1 MRQFQVILRNSSV
14 FAILIGLLTG
24 CSEPAPQALT
34 APGLPEVGVYQV
46 QSQSLTQVTEL
57 PGRTTD
63 FRQAEIR
70 PQVSGILQ
78 KRHFTE
84 GQQVAAGEL
93 LYQIDPAPYQA
104 ALATAEANLS
114 RAQAAATNAEQR
126 LKRLQGLL
134 ASQVVSQQD
143 VDDARA
149 TLLQAAAEVQAAT
162 AQRQVA
168 QINLNYTRITAPI
181 AGQIGRSLVTEGAL
195 LTANQSEVLATIRQ
209 LEPIYVDLTQSSSE
223 MLQLRRQIQYDG
235 QQMVSVSLE
244 LEDGSQY
251 PAQGELQFS
260 EASVDPSSG
269 MVILRAV
276 FPNPDGLL
284 LPGMFVRASLAQAG
298 QTNAVLVPQAAV
310 KRLPKGAT
318 QVLVVN
324 NQQQVEARQVTLG
337 RSYRQYWVVQE
348 GLAAGEQVI
357 VAGLQKVQP
366 GAQVKAVLVQE

>member
-1 MRQFQVILRNSSV
+1 MRQFQVILCNSSV
-14 FAILIGLLTG
+14 FVILIGLLTG
-24 CSEPAPQALT
+24 CNEPAPQALA

-223 MLQLRRQIQYDG
+223 LLQLRRQIQQDG
-235 QQMVSVSLE
+235 QQIVSVSLE

-260 EASVDPSSG
+260 EASVDPSTG
-269 MVILRAV
+269 MVTLRAV

-337 RSYRQYWVVQE
+337 RSYQQYWVVQE
-348 GLAAGEQVI
+348 GVTAGEQVI

-366 GAQVKAVLVQE
+366 GAQVKAVVVQE

>member
-1 MRQFQVILRNSSV
+1 MQQFQVILRKSSV
-14 FAILIGLLTG
+14 FAILIGLLSG
-24 CSEPAPQALT
+24 CSEPAPQAQA
-34 APGLPEVGVYQV
+34 APGLPEVGVYQI
-46 QSQSLTQVTEL
+46 QSQSLALVTEL

-84 GQQVAAGEL
+84 GQQVSAGEL

-126 LKRLQGLL
+126 LKRLQGLI

-149 TLLQAAAEVQAAT
+149 NLLQAEAEVQAAA
-162 AQRQVA
+162 AQRQA
-168 QINLNYTRITAPI
+168 ARINLDYTRITAPI
-181 AGQIGRSLVTEGAL
+181 AGQIGRSMVTEGAL
-195 LTANQSEVLATIRQ
+195 LTANQGEVLATIRQ
-209 LEPIYVDLTQSSSE
+209 LDPIYVDLTQSSSE
-223 MLQLRRQIQYDG
+223 LLQLRRQLTG
-235 QQMVSVSLE
+235 TQQQAVSVRLA

-251 PAQGELQFS
+251 PAAGELQFS
-260 EASVDPSSG
+260 EASVDPSTG
-269 MVILRAV
+269 MVTLRAV
-276 FPNPDGLL
+276 FPNPDRLL
-284 LPGMFVRASLAQAG
+284 LPGMFVRASLAQAE
-298 QTNAVLVPQAAV
+298 QSNVVLVPQAAV
-310 KRLPKGAT
+310 QRLPKGAT

-324 NQQQVEARQVTLG
+324 NQQQVEARQITLG
-337 RSYRQYWVVQE
+337 RSYQQYWVVQD
-348 GLAAGEQVI
+348 GLAAGERVI

-366 GAQVKAVLVQE
+366 GAQVNAVAVQE

>member
-1 MRQFQVILRNSSV
+1 MQQFQVILRKSSV
-14 FAILIGLLTG
+14 FAILIGLLSG
-24 CSEPAPQALT
+24 CSEPAPQAQA
-34 APGLPEVGVYQV
+34 APGLPEVGVYQI
-46 QSQSLTQVTEL
+46 QSQSLALVTEL

-84 GQQVAAGEL
+84 GQQVTAGEL

-126 LKRLQGLL
+126 LKRLQGLI

-149 TLLQAAAEVQAAT
+149 TLLQAEAEVQAAA

-168 QINLNYTRITAPI
+168 RINLDYTRISAPI
-181 AGQIGRSLVTEGAL
+181 AGQIGRSMVTEGAL
-195 LTANQSEVLATIRQ
+195 LTANQGEVLATIRQ
-209 LEPIYVDLTQSSSE
+209 LDPIYVDLTQSSSE
-223 MLQLRRQIQYDG
+223 LLQLRRQLTG
-235 QQMVSVSLE
+235 TQQQAVSVKLA

-251 PAQGELQFS
+251 PAAGELQFS
-260 EASVDPSSG
+260 EASVDPSTG
-269 MVILRAV
+269 MVTLRAV
-276 FPNPDGLL
+276 FPNPDRLL
-284 LPGMFVRASLAQAG
+284 LPGMFVRASLAQAE
-298 QTNAVLVPQAAV
+298 QSNVVLVPQAAV
-310 KRLPKGAT
+310 QRLPKGAT

-324 NQQQVEARQVTLG
+324 NEQQVEARQITLG
-337 RSYRQYWVVQE
+337 RSYQQYWVVQD
-348 GLAAGEQVI
+348 GLAAGERVI

-366 GAQVKAVLVQE
+366 GAQVNAVAVQE

>member
-1 MRQFQVILRNSSV
+1 MQQFQVILRKSSV
-14 FAILIGLLTG
+14 FAILIGLLSG
-24 CSEPAPQALT
+24 CSEPAPQAQA
-34 APGLPEVGVYQV
+34 APGLPEVGVYQI
-46 QSQSLTQVTEL
+46 QSQSLALVTEL

-84 GQQVAAGEL
+84 GQQVSVGEL

-126 LKRLQGLL
+126 LKRLQGLI

-149 TLLQAAAEVQAAT
+149 TLLQAEAEVQAAA
-162 AQRQVA
+162 AQRQA
-168 QINLNYTRITAPI
+168 ARINLDYTRISAPI
-181 AGQIGRSLVTEGAL
+181 AGQIGRSMVTEGAL
-195 LTANQSEVLATIRQ
+195 LTANQGEVLATIRQ
-209 LEPIYVDLTQSSSE
+209 LDPIYVDLTQSSSE
-223 MLQLRRQIQYDG
+223 LLQLRRQFMG
-235 QQMVSVSLE
+235 MQQQAVSVRLA

-251 PAQGELQFS
+251 PAAGELQFS
-260 EASVDPSSG
+260 EASVDPSTG
-269 MVILRAV
+269 MVTLRAV
-276 FPNPDGLL
+276 FPNPDRLL
-284 LPGMFVRASLAQAG
+284 LPGMFVRASLAQAE
-298 QTNAVLVPQAAV
+298 QSNVVLVPQAAV
-310 KRLPKGAT
+310 QRLPKGAT

-324 NQQQVEARQVTLG
+324 NQQQVEARQITLG
-337 RSYRQYWVVQE
+337 RSYQQYWVVQD
-348 GLAAGEQVI
+348 GLAAGERVI

-366 GAQVKAVLVQE
+366 GAQVNAVAVQE

>member
-223 MLQLRRQIQYDG
+223 LLQLRRQIQHHG
-235 QQMVSVSLE
+235 QQIVSVSLE

-269 MVILRAV
+269 MVTLRAV

-337 RSYRQYWVVQE
+337 RSYQQYWVVQE
-348 GLAAGEQVI
+348 GLTAGEQVI

-366 GAQVKAVLVQE
+366 GAQVKAVVVQE

>member
-1 MRQFQVILRNSSV
+1 MQQFQVILRKSSV
-14 FAILIGLLTG
+14 FAILIGLLSG
-24 CSEPAPQALT
+24 CSEPAPQAQA
-34 APGLPEVGVYQV
+34 APGLPEVGVYQI
-46 QSQSLTQVTEL
+46 QSQSLALVTEL

-84 GQQVAAGEL
+84 GQQVSAGEL

-126 LKRLQGLL
+126 LKRLQGLI

-149 TLLQAAAEVQAAT
+149 TVLQAEAEVQAAA
-162 AQRQVA
+162 AQRQA
-168 QINLNYTRITAPI
+168 ARINLDYTRITAPI
-181 AGQIGRSLVTEGAL
+181 AGQIGRSMVTEGAL
-195 LTANQSEVLATIRQ
+195 LTANQGEVLATIRQ
-209 LEPIYVDLTQSSSE
+209 LDPIYVDLTQSSSE
-223 MLQLRRQIQYDG
+223 LLQLRRQLTG
-235 QQMVSVSLE
+235 TQQQAVSVKLA

-251 PAQGELQFS
+251 PAAGELQFS
-260 EASVDPSSG
+260 EASVDPSTG
-269 MVILRAV
+269 MVTLRAV
-276 FPNPDGLL
+276 FPNPDRLL
-284 LPGMFVRASLAQAG
+284 LPGMFVRASLVQAE
-298 QTNAVLVPQAAV
+298 QSNVVLVPQAAV
-310 KRLPKGAT
+310 QRLPKGAT

-324 NQQQVEARQVTLG
+324 NEQQVEARQITLG
-337 RSYRQYWVVQE
+337 RSYQQYWVVQD
-348 GLAAGEQVI
+348 GLAAGERVI

-366 GAQVKAVLVQE
+366 GTQVNAVAVQE

>member
-1 MRQFQVILRNSSV
+1 MQQFQVILRKSSV
-14 FAILIGLLTG
+14 FAILIGLLSG
-24 CSEPAPQALT
+24 CSEPAPQAQA
-34 APGLPEVGVYQV
+34 APGLPEVGVYQI
-46 QSQSLTQVTEL
+46 QSQSLALVTEL

-84 GQQVAAGEL
+84 GQQVNAGEL

-114 RAQAAATNAEQR
+114 RAQAAATNAQQR
-126 LKRLQGLL
+126 LKRLQGLI

-149 TLLQAAAEVQAAT
+149 TVLQAEAEVQAAA
-162 AQRQVA
+162 AQRQA
-168 QINLNYTRITAPI
+168 ARINLDYTRITAPI
-181 AGQIGRSLVTEGAL
+181 AGQIGRSMVTEGAL
-195 LTANQSEVLATIRQ
+195 LTANQGEVLATIRQ
-209 LEPIYVDLTQSSSE
+209 LDPIYVDLTQSSSE
-223 MLQLRRQIQYDG
+223 LLQLRRQLTG
-235 QQMVSVSLE
+235 TQQQAVSVKLA

-251 PAQGELQFS
+251 PAAGELQFS
-260 EASVDPSSG
+260 EASVDPSTG
-269 MVILRAV
+269 MVTLRAV
-276 FPNPDGLL
+276 FPNPDRLL
-284 LPGMFVRASLAQAG
+284 LPGMFVRASLAQAE
-298 QTNAVLVPQAAV
+298 QSNVVLVPQAAV
-310 KRLPKGAT
+310 QRLPKGAT

-324 NQQQVEARQVTLG
+324 NQQQVEARQITLG
-337 RSYRQYWVVQE
+337 RSYQQYWVVQD

-366 GAQVKAVLVQE
+366 GAQVNAVAVQE

>member
-1 MRQFQVILRNSSV
+1 MQQFQVILRKSSV
-14 FAILIGLLTG
+14 FAILIGLLSG
-24 CSEPAPQALT
+24 CSEPAPQAQA
-34 APGLPEVGVYQV
+34 APGLPEVGVYQI
-46 QSQSLTQVTEL
+46 QSQSLALVTEL

-84 GQQVAAGEL
+84 GQQVNAGEL

-126 LKRLQGLL
+126 LKRLQGLI

-149 TLLQAAAEVQAAT
+149 TVLQAEAEVQAAA
-162 AQRQVA
+162 AQRQA
-168 QINLNYTRITAPI
+168 ARINLDYTRITAPI
-181 AGQIGRSLVTEGAL
+181 AGQIGRSMVTEGAL
-195 LTANQSEVLATIRQ
+195 LTANQGEVLATIRQ
-209 LEPIYVDLTQSSSE
+209 LDPIYVDLTQSSSE
-223 MLQLRRQIQYDG
+223 LLQLRRQLTG
-235 QQMVSVSLE
+235 TQQQAVSVKLA

-251 PAQGELQFS
+251 PAAGELQFS
-260 EASVDPSSG
+260 EASVDPSTG
-269 MVILRAV
+269 MVTLRAV
-276 FPNPDGLL
+276 FPNPDRLL
-284 LPGMFVRASLAQAG
+284 LPGMFVRASLAQAE
-298 QTNAVLVPQAAV
+298 QSNVVLVPQAAV
-310 KRLPKGAT
+310 QRLPKGAT

-324 NQQQVEARQVTLG
+324 NEQQVEARQITLG
-337 RSYRQYWVVQE
+337 RSYQQYWVVQD

-366 GAQVKAVLVQE
+366 GAQVNAVAVQE

>member
-1 MRQFQVILRNSSV
+1 MQQFQVILRKSSV
-14 FAILIGLLTG
+14 FAILIGLLSG
-24 CSEPAPQALT
+24 CSEPAPQAQA
-34 APGLPEVGVYQV
+34 APGLPEVGVYQI
-46 QSQSLTQVTEL
+46 QSQSLALVTEL

-84 GQQVAAGEL
+84 GQQVSAGEL

-114 RAQAAATNAEQR
+114 RAQAAATNAQQR
-126 LKRLQGLL
+126 LKRLQGLI

-149 TLLQAAAEVQAAT
+149 TLLQAEAEVQAAA

-168 QINLNYTRITAPI
+168 RINLDYTRITAPI
-181 AGQIGRSLVTEGAL
+181 AGQIGRSMVTEGAL
-195 LTANQSEVLATIRQ
+195 LTANQGEVLATIRQ
-209 LEPIYVDLTQSSSE
+209 LDPIYVDLTQSSSE
-223 MLQLRRQIQYDG
+223 LLQLRRQLSG
-235 QQMVSVSLE
+235 AQQQAVSVKLA

-251 PAQGELQFS
+251 PAAGELQFS
-260 EASVDPSSG
+260 EASVDPSTG
-269 MVILRAV
+269 MVTLRAV
-276 FPNPDGLL
+276 FPNPDRLL
-284 LPGMFVRASLAQAG
+284 LPGMFVRASLAQAE
-298 QTNAVLVPQAAV
+298 QSHVVLVPQAAV
-310 KRLPKGAT
+310 QRLPKGAT

-324 NQQQVEARQVTLG
+324 NQQQVEARQITLG
-337 RSYRQYWVVQE
+337 RSYQQYWVVQD
-348 GLAAGEQVI
+348 GLAAGERVV

-366 GAQVKAVLVQE
+366 GAQVNAVAVQE

>member
-1 MRQFQVILRNSSV
+1 MQQFQVILRKSSV
-14 FAILIGLLTG
+14 FAILIGLLSG
-24 CSEPAPQALT
+24 CSEPAPQAQA
-34 APGLPEVGVYQV
+34 APGLPEVGVYQI
-46 QSQSLTQVTEL
+46 QSQSLALVTEL

-84 GQQVAAGEL
+84 GQQVSAGEL

-126 LKRLQGLL
+126 LKRLQGLI

-149 TLLQAAAEVQAAT
+149 TVLQAEAEVQAAA
-162 AQRQVA
+162 AQRQA
-168 QINLNYTRITAPI
+168 ARINLDYTRITAPI
-181 AGQIGRSLVTEGAL
+181 AGQIGRSMVTEGAL
-195 LTANQSEVLATIRQ
+195 LTANQGEVLATIRQ
-209 LEPIYVDLTQSSSE
+209 LDPIYVDLTQSSSE
-223 MLQLRRQIQYDG
+223 LLQLRRQLTG
-235 QQMVSVSLE
+235 TQQQAVSVKLA

-251 PAQGELQFS
+251 PAAGELQFS
-260 EASVDPSSG
+260 EASVDPSTG
-269 MVILRAV
+269 MVTLRAV
-276 FPNPDGLL
+276 FPNPDRLL
-284 LPGMFVRASLAQAG
+284 LPGMFVRASLAQAE
-298 QTNAVLVPQAAV
+298 QSNVVLVPQAAV
-310 KRLPKGAT
+310 QRLPKGAT

-324 NQQQVEARQVTLG
+324 NEQQVEARQITLG
-337 RSYRQYWVVQE
+337 RSYQQYWVVQD
-348 GLAAGEQVI
+348 GLAAGERVV

-366 GAQVKAVLVQE
+366 GAQVNAVAVQE

>member
-1 MRQFQVILRNSSV
+1 MQQFQVILRKSSV

-24 CSEPAPQALT
+24 CSEPAPQAQA
-34 APGLPEVGVYQV
+34 APGLPEVGVYQI
-46 QSQSLTQVTEL
+46 QSQSLAQVTEL

-84 GQQVAAGEL
+84 GQQVSAGEL

-114 RAQAAATNAEQR
+114 RAQAAATNAQQR
-126 LKRLQGLL
+126 LKRLQGLI

-149 TLLQAAAEVQAAT
+149 TVLQAEAEVQAAA
-162 AQRQVA
+162 AQRQA
-168 QINLNYTRITAPI
+168 ARINLDYTRITAPI
-181 AGQIGRSLVTEGAL
+181 AGQIGRSMVTEGAL
-195 LTANQSEVLATIRQ
+195 LTANQGEVLATIRQ
-209 LEPIYVDLTQSSSE
+209 LDPIYVDLTQSSSE
-223 MLQLRRQIQYDG
+223 LLQLRRQLTDT
-235 QQMVSVSLE
+235 QQQAASVRLA

-251 PAQGELQFS
+251 PAAGELQFS
-260 EASVDPSSG
+260 EASVDPSTG
-269 MVILRAV
+269 MVTLRAV
-276 FPNPDGLL
+276 FPNPDRLL
-284 LPGMFVRASLAQAG
+284 LPGMFVRASLVQAE
-298 QTNAVLVPQAAV
+298 QSNVVLVPQAAV
-310 KRLPKGAT
+310 QRLPKGAT

-324 NQQQVEARQVTLG
+324 NEQQVEARQITLG
-337 RSYRQYWVVQE
+337 RSYQQYWVVQD
-348 GLAAGEQVI
+348 GLAAGERVI

-366 GAQVKAVLVQE
+366 GTQVNAVAVQE

>member
-14 FAILIGLLTG
+14 FVILIGLLTG
-24 CSEPAPQALT
+24 CSEPAPQALA
-34 APGLPEVGVYQV
+34 APELPEVGVYQV
-46 QSQSLTQVTEL
+46 QSQSLTHVTEL

-162 AQRQVA
+162 AQRQVS

-223 MLQLRRQIQYDG
+223 LLQLRRQIQHDG
-235 QQMVSVSLE
+235 QQIVSVSLE

-260 EASVDPSSG
+260 EASVDPSTG
-269 MVILRAV
+269 MVTLRAV

-337 RSYRQYWVVQE
+337 RSYLQYWVVQE
-348 GLAAGEQVI
+348 GLTAGEQVI

-366 GAQVKAVLVQE
+366 GAQVKAVVVQE

>member
-1 MRQFQVILRNSSV
+1 MQQFQVILRKSSV
-14 FAILIGLLTG
+14 FAILIGLLSG
-24 CSEPAPQALT
+24 CSEPAPQAQA
-34 APGLPEVGVYQV
+34 APGLPEVGVYQI
-46 QSQSLTQVTEL
+46 QSQSLALVTEL

-84 GQQVAAGEL
+84 GQQVTAGEL

-126 LKRLQGLL
+126 LKRLQGLI

-149 TLLQAAAEVQAAT
+149 TLLQAEAEVQAAA

-168 QINLNYTRITAPI
+168 RINLDYTRISAPI
-181 AGQIGRSLVTEGAL
+181 AGQIGRSMVTEGAL
-195 LTANQSEVLATIRQ
+195 LTANQGEVLATIRQ
-209 LEPIYVDLTQSSSE
+209 LDPIYVDLTQSSSE
-223 MLQLRRQIQYDG
+223 LLQLRRQLTG
-235 QQMVSVSLE
+235 TQQQAVSVKLA

-251 PAQGELQFS
+251 PAAGELQFS
-260 EASVDPSSG
+260 EASVDPSTG
-269 MVILRAV
+269 MVTLRAV
-276 FPNPDGLL
+276 FPNPDRLL
-284 LPGMFVRASLAQAG
+284 LPGMFVRASLAQAE
-298 QTNAVLVPQAAV
+298 QSNVVLVPQAAV
-310 KRLPKGAT
+310 QRLPKGAT

-324 NQQQVEARQVTLG
+324 NEQQVEARQITLG
-337 RSYRQYWVVQE
+337 RSYQQYWVVLD
-348 GLAAGEQVI
+348 GLAAGERVI
-357 VAGLQKVQP
+357 VAGLQKVRP
-366 GAQVKAVLVQE
+366 GAQVNAVAVQE

>member
-24 CSEPAPQALT
+24 CSEPAPQALA

-46 QSQSLTQVTEL
+46 QAQSLTQVTQL

-223 MLQLRRQIQYDG
+223 LLQLRRQIQHDG
-235 QQMVSVSLE
+235 QQLVSVSLE

-260 EASVDPSSG
+260 EASVDPSTG
-269 MVILRAV
+269 MVTLRAV

-324 NQQQVEARQVTLG
+324 NQQQVEARQVSLG
-337 RSYRQYWVVQE
+337 RSYQQYWVVQE

-366 GAQVKAVLVQE
+366 GAQVKAVVVQE

>member
-1 MRQFQVILRNSSV
+1 MQQFQVILRKSSV
-14 FAILIGLLTG
+14 FAILIGLLSG
-24 CSEPAPQALT
+24 CSEPAPQAQA
-34 APGLPEVGVYQV
+34 APGLPEVGVYQI
-46 QSQSLTQVTEL
+46 QSQSLALVTEL

-84 GQQVAAGEL
+84 GQQVTAGEL

-126 LKRLQGLL
+126 LKRLQGLI

-149 TLLQAAAEVQAAT
+149 TVLQAEAEVQAAA
-162 AQRQVA
+162 AQRQA
-168 QINLNYTRITAPI
+168 ARINLDYTRITAPI
-181 AGQIGRSLVTEGAL
+181 AGQIGRSMVTEGAL
-195 LTANQSEVLATIRQ
+195 LTANQGEVLATIRQ
-209 LEPIYVDLTQSSSE
+209 LDPIYVDLTQSSSE
-223 MLQLRRQIQYDG
+223 LLQLRRQLTG
-235 QQMVSVSLE
+235 TQQQAVSVKLA

-251 PAQGELQFS
+251 PAAGELQFS
-260 EASVDPSSG
+260 EASVDPSTG
-269 MVILRAV
+269 MVTLRAV
-276 FPNPDGLL
+276 FPNPDRLL
-284 LPGMFVRASLAQAG
+284 LPGMFVRASLAQAE
-298 QTNAVLVPQAAV
+298 QANVVLVPQAAV
-310 KRLPKGAT
+310 QRLPKGAT

-324 NQQQVEARQVTLG
+324 NQQQVEARQITLG
-337 RSYRQYWVVQE
+337 RSYQQYWVVQD
-348 GLAAGEQVI
+348 GLAAGERVI

-366 GAQVKAVLVQE
+366 GAQVNAVAVQE

>member
-1 MRQFQVILRNSSV
+1 MQQFQVILRKSSV
-14 FAILIGLLTG
+14 FAILIGLLSG
-24 CSEPAPQALT
+24 CSEPAPQAQA
-34 APGLPEVGVYQV
+34 APGLPEVGVYQI
-46 QSQSLTQVTEL
+46 QSQSLALVTEL

-84 GQQVAAGEL
+84 GQQVTAGEL

-126 LKRLQGLL
+126 LKRLQGLI

-149 TLLQAAAEVQAAT
+149 TVLQAEAEVQAAA
-162 AQRQVA
+162 AQRQA
-168 QINLNYTRITAPI
+168 ARINLDYTRITAPI
-181 AGQIGRSLVTEGAL
+181 AGQIGRSMVTEGAL
-195 LTANQSEVLATIRQ
+195 LTANQGEVLATIRQ
-209 LEPIYVDLTQSSSE
+209 LDPIYVDLTQSSSE
-223 MLQLRRQIQYDG
+223 LLQLRRQLTG
-235 QQMVSVSLE
+235 TQQQAVSVKLA

-251 PAQGELQFS
+251 PAAGELQFS
-260 EASVDPSSG
+260 EASVDPSTG
-269 MVILRAV
+269 MVTLRAV
-276 FPNPDGLL
+276 FPNPDRLL
-284 LPGMFVRASLAQAG
+284 LPGMFVRASLAQAE
-298 QTNAVLVPQAAV
+298 QSNVVLVPQAAV
-310 KRLPKGAT
+310 QRLPKGAT

-324 NQQQVEARQVTLG
+324 NEQQVEARQITLG
-337 RSYRQYWVVQE
+337 RSYQQYWVVQD
-348 GLAAGEQVI
+348 GLAAGERVI

-366 GAQVKAVLVQE
+366 GAQVNAVAVQE

>member
-1 MRQFQVILRNSSV
+1 MQQFQVILRKSSV
-14 FAILIGLLTG
+14 FAILIGLLSG
-24 CSEPAPQALT
+24 CSEPAPQAQA
-34 APGLPEVGVYQV
+34 APGLPEVGVYQI
-46 QSQSLTQVTEL
+46 QSQSLALVTEL

-84 GQQVAAGEL
+84 GQQVSAGEL

-126 LKRLQGLL
+126 LKRLQGLI

-149 TLLQAAAEVQAAT
+149 TVLQAEAEVQAAA

-168 QINLNYTRITAPI
+168 RINLDYTRITAPI
-181 AGQIGRSLVTEGAL
+181 AGQIGRSMVTEGAL
-195 LTANQSEVLATIRQ
+195 LTANQGEVLATIRQ
-209 LEPIYVDLTQSSSE
+209 LDPIYVDLTQSSSE
-223 MLQLRRQIQYDG
+223 LLQLRRQLSG
-235 QQMVSVSLE
+235 AQQQAVSVKLA

-251 PAQGELQFS
+251 PAAGELQFS
-260 EASVDPSSG
+260 EASVDPSTG
-269 MVILRAV
+269 MVTLRAV
-276 FPNPDGLL
+276 FPNPDRLL
-284 LPGMFVRASLAQAG
+284 LPGMFVRASLAQAE
-298 QTNAVLVPQAAV
+298 QSNVVLVPQAAV
-310 KRLPKGAT
+310 QRLPKGAT

-324 NQQQVEARQVTLG
+324 NEQQVEARQITLG
-337 RSYRQYWVVQE
+337 RSHQQYWVVQD
-348 GLAAGEQVI
+348 GLAAGERVV

-366 GAQVKAVLVQE
+366 GAQVNAVAVQE

>member
-223 MLQLRRQIQYDG
+223 LLQLRRQIQHDG
-235 QQMVSVSLE
+235 QQVVSVSLE

-260 EASVDPSSG
+260 EASVDPSTG
-269 MVILRAV
+269 MVTLRAV

-284 LPGMFVRASLAQAG
+284 LPGMFVRASLTQAG
-298 QTNAVLVPQAAV
+298 QTNALLVPQAAV

-337 RSYRQYWVVQE
+337 RSYQQYWVVQE

-366 GAQVKAVLVQE
+366 GAQVKAVVVQE

>member
-1 MRQFQVILRNSSV
+1 MQQFQVILRKSSV
-14 FAILIGLLTG
+14 FAILIGLLSG
-24 CSEPAPQALT
+24 CSEPAPQAQA
-34 APGLPEVGVYQV
+34 APGLPEVGVYQI
-46 QSQSLTQVTEL
+46 QSQSLALVTEL

-84 GQQVAAGEL
+84 GQQVSAGEL

-126 LKRLQGLL
+126 LKRLQGLI

-149 TLLQAAAEVQAAT
+149 TLLQAEAEVQAAA

-168 QINLNYTRITAPI
+168 RINLDYTRISAPI
-181 AGQIGRSLVTEGAL
+181 AGQIGRSMVTEGAL
-195 LTANQSEVLATIRQ
+195 LTANQGEVLATIRQ
-209 LEPIYVDLTQSSSE
+209 LDPIYVDLTQSSSE
-223 MLQLRRQIQYDG
+223 LLQLRRQLTG
-235 QQMVSVSLE
+235 TQQQAVSVKLA

-251 PAQGELQFS
+251 PAAGELQFS
-260 EASVDPSSG
+260 EASVDPSTG
-269 MVILRAV
+269 MVTLRAV
-276 FPNPDGLL
+276 FPNPDRLL
-284 LPGMFVRASLAQAG
+284 LPGMFVRASLAQAE
-298 QTNAVLVPQAAV
+298 QSNVVLVPQAAV
-310 KRLPKGAT
+310 QRLPKGAT

-324 NQQQVEARQVTLG
+324 NQQQVEARQITLG
-337 RSYRQYWVVQE
+337 RSYQQYWVVQD
-348 GLAAGEQVI
+348 GLAAGERVI

-366 GAQVKAVLVQE
+366 GAQVNAVVVQE

>member
-126 LKRLQGLL
+126 LKRLQGLI

-149 TLLQAAAEVQAAT
+149 TVLQAEAEVQAAA
-162 AQRQVA
+162 AQRQA
-168 QINLNYTRITAPI
+168 ARINLDYTRITAPI
-181 AGQIGRSLVTEGAL
+181 AGQIGRSMVTEGAL
-195 LTANQSEVLATIRQ
+195 LTANQGEVLATIRQ
-209 LEPIYVDLTQSSSE
+209 LDPIYVDLTQSSSE
-223 MLQLRRQIQYDG
+223 LLQLRRQLTG
-235 QQMVSVSLE
+235 TQQQAVSVKLA

-251 PAQGELQFS
+251 PAAGELQFS
-260 EASVDPSSG
+260 EASVDPSTG
-269 MVILRAV
+269 MVTLRAV
-276 FPNPDGLL
+276 FPNPDRLL
-284 LPGMFVRASLAQAG
+284 LPGMFVRASLAQAE
-298 QTNAVLVPQAAV
+298 QSNVVLVPQAAV
-310 KRLPKGAT
+310 QRLPKGAT

-324 NQQQVEARQVTLG
+324 NEQQVEARQITLG
-337 RSYRQYWVVQE
+337 RSYQQYWVVQD
-348 GLAAGEQVI
+348 GLAAGERVI

-366 GAQVKAVLVQE
+366 GAQVNAVAVQE

>member
-223 MLQLRRQIQYDG
+223 LLQLRRQIQHDG

-269 MVILRAV
+269 MVTLRAV

-324 NQQQVEARQVTLG
+324 TQQQVEARQVTLG

-366 GAQVKAVLVQE
+366 GAQVKAVVVQE

>member
-235 QQMVSVSLE
+235 QQIVSVSLE

-269 MVILRAV
+269 MVTLRAV

-337 RSYRQYWVVQE
+337 RSYQQYWVVQE

-366 GAQVKAVLVQE
+366 GAQVKAVVVQE

>member
-14 FAILIGLLTG
+14 FVILIGLLTG
-24 CSEPAPQALT
+24 CSEPAPQALA

-223 MLQLRRQIQYDG
+223 LLQLRRQIQHDG
-235 QQMVSVSLE
+235 QQIVSVSLE

-260 EASVDPSSG
+260 EASVDPSTG
-269 MVILRAV
+269 MVTLRAV

-337 RSYRQYWVVQE
+337 RSYLQYWVVQE

-366 GAQVKAVLVQE
+366 GAQVKAVVVQE

>member
-1 MRQFQVILRNSSV
+1 MQQFQVILRKSSV
-14 FAILIGLLTG
+14 FAILIGLLSG
-24 CSEPAPQALT
+24 CSEPAPQAQA

-46 QSQSLTQVTEL
+46 QSQSLALVTEL

-84 GQQVAAGEL
+84 GQQVSAGEL

-114 RAQAAATNAEQR
+114 RAQAAATNAQQR
-126 LKRLQGLL
+126 LKRLQGLI

-149 TLLQAAAEVQAAT
+149 AVLQAEAEVQAAG
-162 AQRQVA
+162 AQRQA
-168 QINLNYTRITAPI
+168 ARINLDYTRITAPI
-181 AGQIGRSLVTEGAL
+181 AGQIGRSMVTEGAL
-195 LTANQSEVLATIRQ
+195 LTANQGEVLATIRQ
-209 LEPIYVDLTQSSSE
+209 LDPIYVDLTQSSSE
-223 MLQLRRQIQYDG
+223 LLQLRRQLTDT
-235 QQMVSVSLE
+235 QQQAVSVKLA

-251 PAQGELQFS
+251 PAAGELQFS
-260 EASVDPSSG
+260 EASVDPSTG
-269 MVILRAV
+269 MVTLRAV
-276 FPNPDGLL
+276 FPNPDRLL
-284 LPGMFVRASLAQAG
+284 LPGMFVRASLVQAE
-298 QTNAVLVPQAAV
+298 QSNVVLVPQAAV
-310 KRLPKGAT
+310 QRLPKGAT

-324 NQQQVEARQVTLG
+324 NQQQVEARQITLG
-337 RSYRQYWVVQE
+337 RSYQQYWVVQD
-348 GLAAGEQVI
+348 GLAAGERVV

-366 GAQVKAVLVQE
+366 GAQVNAVAVQG

>member
-1 MRQFQVILRNSSV
+1 MQQFQVILRKSSV
-14 FAILIGLLTG
+14 FAILIGLLSG
-24 CSEPAPQALT
+24 CSEPAPQAQA
-34 APGLPEVGVYQV
+34 APGLPEVGVYQI
-46 QSQSLTQVTEL
+46 QSQSLALVTEL

-84 GQQVAAGEL
+84 GQQVSAGDL

-104 ALATAEANLS
+104 AVATAEANLS

-126 LKRLQGLL
+126 LKRLQGLI

-149 TLLQAAAEVQAAT
+149 NLLQAEAEVQAAA
-162 AQRQVA
+162 AQRQA
-168 QINLNYTRITAPI
+168 ARINLDYTRITAPI
-181 AGQIGRSLVTEGAL
+181 AGQIGRSMVTEGAL

-209 LEPIYVDLTQSSSE
+209 LDPIYVDLTQSSSE
-223 MLQLRRQIQYDG
+223 LLQLRRQLTG
-235 QQMVSVSLE
+235 TQQQAVSVRLT

-251 PAQGELQFS
+251 PAAGELQFS
-260 EASVDPSSG
+260 EASVDPSTG
-269 MVILRAV
+269 MVTLRAV
-276 FPNPDGLL
+276 FPNPDRLL
-284 LPGMFVRASLAQAG
+284 LPGMFVRASLAQAE
-298 QTNAVLVPQAAV
+298 QANVVLVPQAAV
-310 KRLPKGAT
+310 QRLPKGAT

-324 NQQQVEARQVTLG
+324 NQQQVEARQITLG
-337 RSYRQYWVVQE
+337 RSYQQYWVVQD
-348 GLAAGEQVI
+348 GLAAGERVI

-366 GAQVKAVLVQE
+366 GAQVNAVAVQE

>member
-14 FAILIGLLTG
+14 FVILIGLLTG

-84 GQQVAAGEL
+84 GQQVAAGEP

-223 MLQLRRQIQYDG
+223 LLQLRRQIQQDG
-235 QQMVSVSLE
+235 QQIVSVSLE

-260 EASVDPSSG
+260 EASVDPSTG
-269 MVILRAV
+269 MVTLRAV

-337 RSYRQYWVVQE
+337 RSYQHYWVVQE
-348 GLAAGEQVI
+348 GVTAGEQVI

-366 GAQVKAVLVQE
+366 GAQVKAVVVQE

>member
-14 FAILIGLLTG
+14 FVILIGLLTG
-24 CSEPAPQALT
+24 CSEPAPQALA

-84 GQQVAAGEL
+84 GQQVSAGDL

-104 ALATAEANLS
+104 AVATAEANLS

-126 LKRLQGLL
+126 LKRLQGLI

-149 TLLQAAAEVQAAT
+149 NLLQAEAEVQAAA
-162 AQRQVA
+162 AQRQA
-168 QINLNYTRITAPI
+168 ARINLDYTRITAPI
-181 AGQIGRSLVTEGAL
+181 AGQIGRSMVTEGAL
-195 LTANQSEVLATIRQ
+195 LTANQGEVLATIRQ
-209 LEPIYVDLTQSSSE
+209 LDPIYVDLTQSSSE
-223 MLQLRRQIQYDG
+223 LLQLRRQLTG
-235 QQMVSVSLE
+235 TQQQAVSVRLT

-251 PAQGELQFS
+251 PAAGELQFS
-260 EASVDPSSG
+260 EASVDPSTG
-269 MVILRAV
+269 MVTLRAV
-276 FPNPDGLL
+276 FPNPDRLL
-284 LPGMFVRASLAQAG
+284 LPGMFVRASLAQAE
-298 QTNAVLVPQAAV
+298 QANVVLVPQAAV
-310 KRLPKGAT
+310 QRLPKGAT

-324 NQQQVEARQVTLG
+324 NQQQVEARQITLG
-337 RSYRQYWVVQE
+337 RSYQQYWVVQD
-348 GLAAGEQVI
+348 GLAAGERVI

-366 GAQVKAVLVQE
+366 GAQVNAVAVQE

>member
-1 MRQFQVILRNSSV
+1 MQQFQVILRKSSV
-14 FAILIGLLTG
+14 FAILIGLLSG
-24 CSEPAPQALT
+24 CSEPAPQAQA
-34 APGLPEVGVYQV
+34 APGLPEVGVYQI
-46 QSQSLTQVTEL
+46 QSQSLALVTEL

-84 GQQVAAGEL
+84 GQQVNAGEL

-126 LKRLQGLL
+126 LKRLQGLI

-149 TLLQAAAEVQAAT
+149 TVLQAEAEVQAAA
-162 AQRQVA
+162 AQRQA
-168 QINLNYTRITAPI
+168 ARINLDYTRITAPI
-181 AGQIGRSLVTEGAL
+181 AGQIGRSMVTEGAL
-195 LTANQSEVLATIRQ
+195 LTANQGEVLATIRQ
-209 LEPIYVDLTQSSSE
+209 LDPIYVDLTQSSSE
-223 MLQLRRQIQYDG
+223 LLQLRRQLTG
-235 QQMVSVSLE
+235 TQQQAVSVKLA

-251 PAQGELQFS
+251 PAAGELQFS
-260 EASVDPSSG
+260 EASVDPSTG
-269 MVILRAV
+269 MVTLRAV
-276 FPNPDGLL
+276 FPNPDRLL
-284 LPGMFVRASLAQAG
+284 LPGMFVRASLAQAE
-298 QTNAVLVPQAAV
+298 QSNVVLVPQAAV
-310 KRLPKGAT
+310 QRLPKGAT

-324 NQQQVEARQVTLG
+324 NEQQVEARQITLG
-337 RSYRQYWVVQE
+337 RSYQQYWVVQD
-348 GLAAGEQVI
+348 GLAAGERVI

-366 GAQVKAVLVQE
+366 GAQVNAVAVQE

>member
-1 MRQFQVILRNSSV
+1 MQQFQVILRKSSV
-14 FAILIGLLTG
+14 FAILIGLLSG
-24 CSEPAPQALT
+24 CSEPAPQAQA

-46 QSQSLTQVTEL
+46 QSQSLALVTEL

-84 GQQVAAGEL
+84 GQQVSAGEL

-104 ALATAEANLS
+104 AVATAEANLS

-126 LKRLQGLL
+126 LKRLQGLI

-149 TLLQAAAEVQAAT
+149 TVLQAEAEVQAAA
-162 AQRQVA
+162 AQRQA
-168 QINLNYTRITAPI
+168 ARINLDYTRITAPI
-181 AGQIGRSLVTEGAL
+181 AGQIGRSMVTEGAL
-195 LTANQSEVLATIRQ
+195 LTANQGEVLATIRQ
-209 LEPIYVDLTQSSSE
+209 LDPIYVDLTQSSSE
-223 MLQLRRQIQYDG
+223 LLQLRRQLTG
-235 QQMVSVSLE
+235 TQQQAVSVKLA

-251 PAQGELQFS
+251 PAAGELQFS
-260 EASVDPSSG
+260 EASVDPSTG
-269 MVILRAV
+269 MVTLRAV
-276 FPNPDGLL
+276 FPNPDRLL
-284 LPGMFVRASLAQAG
+284 LPGMFVRASLAQAE
-298 QTNAVLVPQAAV
+298 QSNVVLVPQAAV
-310 KRLPKGAT
+310 QRLPKGAT

-324 NQQQVEARQVTLG
+324 NEQQVEARQITLG
-337 RSYRQYWVVQE
+337 RSYQQYWVVQD
-348 GLAAGEQVI
+348 GLAAGERVI

-366 GAQVKAVLVQE
+366 GAQVNAVAVQE